1 MTLDDIKGLLDK
13 CKIAYKVKN
22 NGGIEAN
29 KVPNNMNKQ
38 VSLSFSYVEY
48 NDDRGKCIS
57 FYIGKEYGDYE
68 GIGSWFTMSD
78 NDEELKRLLKKFGF
92 DVPEVYYSQMRLF

>member
-13 CKIAYKVKN
+13 CKIEYKVKKN
-22 NGGIEAN
+22 DGIEAN
-29 KVPNNMNKQ
+29 KVPNNKNKP

-57 FYIGKEYGDYE
+57 FHIGKEYGDYE
-68 GIGSWFTMSD
+68 GIGSWFTLSD

-92 DVPEVYYSQMRLF
+92 DVPEVSYSQMRLF

>member
-1 MTLDDIKGLLDK
+1 MTLDDIKELLDK
-13 CKIAYKVKN
+13 CKIAYKVKGN
-22 NGGIEAN
+22 GIEAN
-29 KVPNNMNKQ
+29 KVQNNKHNP

-57 FYIGKEYGDYE
+57 FHIGKEYGDYE
-68 GIGSWFTMSD
+68 GIGSWSTLSD

-92 DVPEVYYSQMRLF
+92 DVPEVSYSQMRLF